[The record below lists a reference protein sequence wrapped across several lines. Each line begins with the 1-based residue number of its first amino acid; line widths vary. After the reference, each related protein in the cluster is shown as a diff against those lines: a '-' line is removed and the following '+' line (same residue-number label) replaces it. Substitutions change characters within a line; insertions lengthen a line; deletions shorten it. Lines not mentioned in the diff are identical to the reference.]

1 MIKLDN
7 ITLRRGAEP
16 LIEKSSATI
25 YPGHHVGLVGG
36 NGTGK
41 SSLFSLLQGELGTDA
56 GEVHVPSEWTI
67 SHLAQETP
75 ALERSAIDHVMDG
88 DTELRAAEAAI
99 ESAHAGGDGHA
110 IAEAHARYDNAGGYT
125 ARARAGELL
134 AGLGFP
140 ARVHD
145 QPVAAFSGGWRVRIN
160 LARALMCPSD
170 LLLLDEPT
178 NHLDLEAVLWLEGW
192 LRQYPG
198 TLILISHDRDF
209 LDAVCGEILHIER
222 RRMTLYRGGYSDFER
237 QRAEHLAQ
245 QQAMYEKQQ
254 REIAHMQKFIDRWRA
269 QANKAKAAQSRVKAI
284 ERMEKVAP
292 AHVDSPFEFGFPDAP
307 EASSPLISLQGV
319 SLGYGDQPI
328 LRAINL
334 SLRPGARVG
343 LLGPNG
349 AGKSTLIRALAG
361 EKEPIAG
368 DIVRGRNIRVGY
380 FAQHQLDQLDT
391 SSTPVAHIQQIS
403 PNARL
408 QRVRDFLGGFGFHG
422 EQATGSV
429 APFSGGEKAR
439 LVLALLVWQAPNLL
453 LLDEPTNHLD
463 LEMRHALT
471 VALQGYEGAVVTV
484 SHDRHLLNS
493 TVDDYVLVADGEARA
508 FDGDLNDYHR
518 WLKQRDRDDGPE
530 VAEVQTAEAVSG
542 ATAPEPAETS
552 APADRKEARRQEA
565 ARRQAIKPLKD
576 RVQRL
581 LDELAAVDAEVR
593 DIETKL
599 ADPALYNDDAKERL
613 NELLRHQGELK
624 SRYEELETEW
634 MAAEEELEAAQASA

>member
-7 ITLRRGAEP
+7 VTLRRGAEP
-16 LIEKSSATI
+16 LLEQTSVTI

-41 SSLFSLLQGELGTDA
+41 TSLFSLLRGELSTDA

-67 SHLAQETP
+67 AHLAQETP
-75 ALERSAIDHVMDG
+75 ALQCSAIDHVLDG
-88 DTELRAAEAAI
+88 DAELRAAEEAI
-99 ESAHAGGDGHA
+99 ETAHAAGDGHA
-110 IAEAHARYDNAGGYT
+110 IAEAHARYDAADGYT

-134 AGLGFP
+134 SGLGFP
-140 ARVHD
+140 ARVHE
-145 QPVAAFSGGWRVRIN
+145 QPVASFSGGWRVRLN

-178 NHLDLEAVLWLEGW
+178 NHLDLEAVLWLEQW
-192 LRQYPG
+192 LRQYQG
-198 TLILISHDRDF
+198 TLILIAHDRDF
-209 LDAVCGEILHIER
+209 LDAVCSEILHIER
-222 RRMTLYRGGYSDFER
+222 QRMTLYRGGYSDFER
-237 QRAEHLAQ
+237 QRAERLAQ

-292 AHVDSPFEFGFPDAP
+292 AHVDSPFEFSFPEAP
-307 EASSPLISLQGV
+307 GASSPLISLQGV

-328 LRAINL
+328 LRDIDL

-349 AGKSTLIRALAG
+349 AGKSTLVRALAG

-368 DIVRGRNIRVGY
+368 HIVRGRNIRVGY
-380 FAQHQLDQLDT
+380 FAQHQLEQLDT
-391 SSTPVAHIQQIS
+391 SASPVAHIQGIS
-403 PNARL
+403 PEARL

-422 EQATGSV
+422 SQATESV

-439 LVLALLVWQAPNLL
+439 LVLAMLVWQAPNLL

-471 VALQGYEGAVVTV
+471 VAMQGYEGAVVTV

-493 TVDDYVLVADGEARA
+493 TVDDYYLVADGSVRA
-508 FDGDLNDYHR
+508 FQGDLEDYRR
-518 WLKQRDRDDGPE
+518 WLQQRSQDDGPE
-530 VAEVQTAEAVSG
+530 IAETATEPQA
-542 ATAPEPAETS
+542 EPAAQPS
-552 APADRKEARRQEA
+552 ADDRKEARRQEA
-565 ARRQAIKPLKD
+565 ARRAEIKPLKD

-581 LDELAAVDAEVR
+581 LDDIAAVDAELR
-593 DIETKL
+593 DVEAKL
-599 ADPALYNDDAKERL
+599 ADPELYTDDAKERL
-613 NELLRHQGELK
+613 NELLRQQGELK
-624 SRYEELETEW
+624 SRYEALEGEW
-634 MAAEEELEAAQASA
+634 MEAEEQLQAAQASA

>member
-7 ITLRRGAEP
+7 ITLRRGVEP
-16 LIEKSSATI
+16 LIEQSSATI

-56 GEVHVPSEWTI
+56 GEVHVPSHWTI

-88 DTELRAAEAAI
+88 DAELRAAEAAI
-99 ESAHAGGDGHA
+99 EAAHASGDGHA
-110 IAEAHARYDNAGGYT
+110 IGEAHARYDSAGGYT

-134 AGLGFP
+134 SGLGFP

-192 LRQYPG
+192 LRQYQG
-198 TLILISHDRDF
+198 TLILIAHDRDF

-222 RRMTLYRGGYSDFER
+222 RRMTLYRGGYTDFER

-254 REIAHMQKFIDRWRA
+254 REIAHMQKFINRWRA

-292 AHVDSPFEFGFPDAP
+292 AHVDSPFDFRFPEAP
-307 EASSPLISLQGV
+307 EASSPLISLQRV
-319 SLGYGDQPI
+319 SLGYADQPI
-328 LRAINL
+328 LRDMDL

-349 AGKSTLIRALAG
+349 AGKSTLVKALAG
-361 EKEPIAG
+361 EKEPITG
-368 DIVRGRNIRVGY
+368 DIVRSNKIRVGY

-391 SSTPVAHIQQIS
+391 SASPVAHIQQIS

-408 QRVRDFLGGFGFHG
+408 QRVRDFLGGFDFHG
-422 EQATGSV
+422 EQATSPV

-439 LVLALLVWQAPNLL
+439 LVLAMLVWQAPNLL

-471 VALQGYEGAVVTV
+471 LALQGYEGAVVTV
-484 SHDRHLLNS
+484 SHDRHLLNA
-493 TVDDYVLVADGEARA
+493 TVDDYVLVADGAARG
-508 FDGDLNDYHR
+508 FDGDLNDYHQ
-518 WLKQRDRDDGPE
+518 WLKQQDRDDGPE
-530 VAEVQTAEAVSG
+530 IASAPAPEAPASDP
-542 ATAPEPAETS
+542 APEPAEAGPT
-552 APADRKEARRQEA
+552 ADRKEARRQEA
-565 ARRQAIKPLKD
+565 ARRQALKPLKD

-581 LDELAAVDAEVR
+581 LDDIAAVDGELR
-593 DIETKL
+593 DVEAKL
-599 ADPALYNDDAKERL
+599 ADPELYNAESKDRL
-613 NELLRHQGELK
+613 NELLRHQGGLK
-624 SRYEELETEW
+624 SRYEELEAEW
-634 MAAEEELEAAQASA
+634 MAAEEQLQSAQASA